1 MANELKKTGSAPAMV
16 NETDPAGTE
25 KDLLTIDE
33 RRALTQWRKLIE
45 MVVQTVVTTKSPAA
59 VITGFDMLFPVY
71 KQNEMHEVDQIR
83 TDPDTRQPKRC
94 VTAYDGSVQT
104 AWTIKDGTIWYAY
117 HGTDKDHAYPYVA
130 PTGAHDMYK
139 AGEYMTYTD
148 GAIYKCL
155 SDTNYSPED
164 YAQAWEKA
172 E

>member
-1 MANELKKTGSAPAMV
+1 MANELTEV
-16 NETDPAGTE
+16 NEVVEE
-25 KDLLTIDE
+25 KNPLTIDE
-33 RRALTQWRKLIE
+33 QKTLTQWRKLIE

-71 KQNEMHEVDQIR
+71 KQNELHEVDQIR

-94 VTAYDGSVQT
+94 VHEYDGSVQT
-104 AWTIKDGTIWYAY
+104 SWTIKDGTIWYAY

-130 PTGAHDMYK
+130 PTGSHDMYK